1 MGFRM
6 RKSINIA
13 PGVRLNVSRSGV
25 GYSAGGKGVRVTKH
39 ANGRVSRTLS
49 IPGTGLSHHTTIS
62 PGRSPATSGGHR
74 QKPSATAAAV
84 TRPPSLTATPGLL
97 APAWEKDLFAVLSST
112 RPEDYGAVA
121 RKHGRTA
128 AHARTLS
135 AALEGLLHFDRG
147 HGDPNADARARS
159 LLGWAVAQDATDP
172 MMRFVG
178 KYLVDRTWP
187 VEIVP
192 GVTAQLR
199 LQDDVL
205 LLAAAE
211 LHQAAGDLDAAIWT
225 VEQAHPSAHA
235 ALSLVELYSA
245 AGRHRDVIDM
255 TNGVTNSDDATS
267 LLLALRGRAF
277 AQLGF
282 NDAAREGFAAALRV
296 RSRSAPVRHRALL
309 ERAQVDL
316 AQNRKA
322 AARKNF
328 ERILAEDPT
337 YPGLA
342 DMLASL
348 S

>member
-25 GYSAGGKGVRVTKH
+25 GYSVGGKGVRVTKH

-49 IPGTGLSHHTTIS
+49 IPGTGLSHHATIS
-62 PGRSPATSGGHR
+62 PGRSRATDGHR
-74 QKPSATAAAV
+74 QKVSATAP
-84 TRPPSLTATPGLL
+84 TPSRTATPGLL
-97 APAWEKDLFAVLSST
+97 ASAWERDLFAILTST
-112 RPEDYGAVA
+112 RPDDYVAVA
-121 RKHGRTA
+121 RKHGRA
-128 AHARTLS
+128 AGHARVLA
-135 AALEGLLHFDRG
+135 AALEGLLHFECG
-147 HGDPNADARARS
+147 HGDPNAESRARS
-159 LLGWAVAQDATDP
+159 LLGWAVAQDATEP
-172 MMRFVG
+172 MMQFIG
-178 KYLVDRTWP
+178 KYLPDRTWP
-187 VEIVP
+187 VEIVS
-192 GVTAQLR
+192 GVTAELR
-199 LQDDVL
+199 LRDDVL

-225 VEQAHPSAHA
+225 VEQAHPTGHA
-235 ALSLVELYSA
+235 ALSLVDLYSA
-245 AGRHRDVIDM
+245 AGRHRDVIEM
-255 TNGVTNSDDATS
+255 TNGVTNSDDATA

-282 NDAAREGFAAALRV
+282 NDAAREGFTAALRV

-316 AQNRKA
+316 AQNRIA

-328 ERILAEDPT
+328 EKILAEDPS

-342 DMLASL
+342 NAL
-348 S
+348 SSMP